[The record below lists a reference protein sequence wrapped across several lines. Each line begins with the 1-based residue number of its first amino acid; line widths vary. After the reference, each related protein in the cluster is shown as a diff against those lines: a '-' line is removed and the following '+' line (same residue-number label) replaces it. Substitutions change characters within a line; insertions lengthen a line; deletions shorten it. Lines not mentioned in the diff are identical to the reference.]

1 MARTLWIPRTGV
13 VGWHHLTR
21 TRVRPGAD
29 TPHKLGCAEML
40 CSATVTGVPELVIR
54 PVDPHDNTD
63 MEGFQRVY
71 AEAERAEDPE
81 VGLYSRADAIA
92 MLTSEDES
100 SLFDGFAGFMDG
112 DMVGETILMGS
123 NRDNLAVAQLL
134 IWVDP
139 AHQRR
144 GYGGR
149 MLAHAEHHASSLT
162 RTVLRV
168 QARVGGVLDRNRRF
182 ADRHGY
188 SLALTEIERRLSLP
202 AESALLDR
210 LAADAA
216 TYHGQYEIRTVVGR
230 VPPDLRASYVE
241 LNNLLQT
248 EMPHGDLELEAARDT
263 VENLETFEQEQE
275 RAGRI
280 RVSAFAVRDGVVA
293 AYTDASLA
301 GGATSHVDQYGTLV
315 HPDHRGHRLGMAVK
329 CAQLRVLSESFPDR
343 TYVQTTNAETN
354 AHMVAINEALGFAVH
369 QVWGEFEKR
378 LA

>member
-1 MARTLWIPRTGV
+1 
-13 VGWHHLTR
+13 
-21 TRVRPGAD
+21 
-29 TPHKLGCAEML
+29 ML

-188 SLALTEIERRLSLP
+188 SLAMTEIERRLSLP

-216 TYHGQYEIRTVVGR
+216 TCHGHYEIRTLIGR

-241 LNNLLQT
+241 LDNLLQT
-248 EMPHGDLELEAARDT
+248 EMPHGDLELEAARKT
-263 VENLETFEQEQE
+263 VEDLETFEQEQE